1 MLVILFVLAA
11 SFGATMAWFTDEA
24 ETTNAF
30 TAGTLIIDAEDDWSN
45 YSGEDWENANP
56 GDCEPKDFK
65 ITNQGSKNMYVR
77 FSFVGSWENVNDFPD
92 PHDLDLTGFNPDD
105 SLVTIEPVAG
115 DLDDWT
121 YLDGY
126 WYYNGIL
133 PPEDPDTTAD
143 DHVLEFTFLVCL
155 DGPDTGNEYQG
166 ASYNIEFTF
175 QAIQATHTASFDIWS
190 AGYYNDDQWYE
201 VLETAG
207 DYEMTGNAAAG
218 TWTPTGSGVPNY
230 EGWTYY

>member
-77 FSFVGSWENVNDFPD
+77 FSFVGSWEDVNDFPN
-92 PHDLDLTGFNPDD
+92 PHDLDFTGFNPDD
-105 SLVTIEPVAG
+105 SLVTIEPIAG

-133 PPEDPDTTAD
+133 PPDNPEIT
-143 DHVLEFTFLVCL
+143 FTFLVCL

-175 QAIQATHTASFDIWS
+175 QAIQSTHTASFDIWS
-190 AGYYNDDQWYE
+190 AGYYNDDQWY
-201 VLETAG
+201 VVSVTDD
-207 DYEMTGNAAAG
+207 DYTMPVKPAAG

-230 EGWTYY
+230 EGWTY